1 MKFLTLILIIFNINF
16 SSAIANEA
24 EQFCFT
30 VNNTTE
36 NIYTMKSDPS
46 MGDFTSSQLHEMIDS
61 LDLDPTI
68 KTFMK
73 ISADVV
79 YDSGINDLDELK
91 IMAVDRCI
99 DLYNKTVS
107 QN

>member
-36 NIYTMKSDPS
+36 NIYAMKYNMD
-46 MGDFTSSQLHEMIDS
+46 GDFTTLEVHEMIDS
-61 LDLDPTI
+61 LDVDPAI

-73 ISADVV
+73 ISTDVV

>member
-1 MKFLTLILIIFNINF
+1 M
-16 SSAIANEA
+16 
-24 EQFCFT
+24 
-30 VNNTTE
+30 
-36 NIYTMKSDPS
+36 D
-46 MGDFTSSQLHEMIDS
+46 GDFTTLEVYEMIDS

-73 ISADVV
+73 ISTDVV

>member
-1 MKFLTLILIIFNINF
+1 MKFLTLILVIFNINF

-24 EQFCFT
+24 EQFCST
-30 VNNTTE
+30 VNLTTE
-36 NIYTMKSDPS
+36 QMYTMKYD
-46 MGDFTSSQLHEMIDS
+46 MEGDFTTLEIYEMIDS
-61 LDLDPTI
+61 LDHDPTI

-73 ISADVV
+73 ISADAV

-91 IMAVDRCI
+91 IMAVSRCI

>member
-1 MKFLTLILIIFNINF
+1 MKFLGLIFIFFNFNF

-36 NIYTMKSDPS
+36 NIYAMKSDPS

-61 LDLDPTI
+61 LDLDPVT

-79 YDSGINDLDELK
+79 YDSGIDNLDELK
-91 IMAVDRCI
+91 IMAVDKCI
-99 DLYNKTVS
+99 DLYNKSVS

>member
-36 NIYTMKSDPS
+36 NIYAMKYNMD
-46 MGDFTSSQLHEMIDS
+46 GDFTTLEVYEMIDS

-73 ISADVV
+73 ISTDVV

-91 IMAVDRCI
+91 IMAVNRCI

>member
-36 NIYTMKSDPS
+36 NIYAMKYNMD
-46 MGDFTSSQLHEMIDS
+46 GDFTTLEVYEMIDS

-73 ISADVV
+73 ISTDVV